1 MDITHELTM
10 EFAALMGGRHCDK
23 YTHIIP
29 VIRNPLVCIIFKGG
43 FARNLFGEGAAD
55 MLL

>member
-1 MDITHELTM
+1 M